1 MTQNIIIV
9 IPGTTG
15 STLFDPAGNEV
26 WTTEV
31 FKNLQEAASLL
42 EQTDLTV
49 GSISAAYTP
58 LITALATK
66 SGTSIPPIY
75 VTSNST
81 YDPNPFPTTTEDVV
95 VGFGY
100 DWRQN
105 NNTSAQSLATL
116 LSVLFSTYSANTP
129 KFWIVAHSMGGL
141 ISRYVWE
148 SGLAASQNFAGITPN
163 LITLGTPHLG
173 APLALAAITDEIPSL
188 ILALIGIPGTQIQE
202 FVDDTAYP
210 STFELLPP
218 PGYNFITDVNKT
230 SITYSVFDPTIISAL
245 ESGYGVGAADFTA
258 PEGFFSKLS
267 QNPTI
272 WTNNLYLIWGNDL
285 DTTIAYNYDGTQPV
299 GQQLS
304 RPGTINL
311 KGDMVV
317 PYWSASFS
325 TWTHGEAGNTY
336 VAAFVDHINLPK
348 NPGVQNQVTSW
359 IYP

>member
-9 IPGTTG
+9 VPGTTG
-15 STLFDPAGNEV
+15 STLMDPSNVEV

-31 FKNLQEAASLL
+31 LQNLSEAASLL
-42 EQTDLTV
+42 EKTDLTV
-49 GSISAAYTP
+49 GGISAAYTP
-58 LITALATK
+58 LITALASK
-66 SGTSIPPIY
+66 AGTSPIY

-81 YDPNPFPTTTEDVV
+81 YNANTFPAGTKDVV

-100 DWRQN
+100 DWRQDN
-105 NNTSAQSLATL
+105 ETTAQSLATL
-116 LSVLFSTYSANTP
+116 LSALYSTYSANTP

-173 APLALAAITDEIPSL
+173 APLALAAITNQIPSL
-188 ILALIGIPGTQIQE
+188 ILSLLGIPGTQIQD
-202 FVDDTAYP
+202 FVDDTGFP

-218 PGYNFITDVNKT
+218 PNYKFIVDINET
-230 SITYSVFDPTIISAL
+230 STTYSVFDPTIITAL
-245 ESGYGVGAADFTA
+245 ENGGYGVVAADFTA

-267 QNPTI
+267 QNPPF
-272 WTNNLYLIWGNDL
+272 WTSNLYLISGNDL
-285 DTTIAYNYDGTQPV
+285 DTCIAYDYDGTQPA
-299 GQQLS
+299 GRQLF

-325 TWTHGEAGNTY
+325 TWTGGKAGNTY

-348 NPGVQNQVTSW
+348 NTGVQNQVISW
-359 IYP
+359 IYS